1 MPTFLTDVARAGRR
15 LRRTPAAT
23 MLGALILALAL
34 GACGALV
41 AVVRA
46 TLLAPLPY
54 QHPESIV
61 ALWETNRP
69 NNADHNVVRPGN
81 FLEWRDRAKSFSDLA
96 VYTWASSVLTGDGA
110 PERVRGRAVSPN
122 LFPLLGVA
130 PAAGRGFEARDVEP
144 GAAPTMLLSWGLW
157 QRRFGG
163 RADAIGKTVE
173 TERGPVEVIGV
184 MPKTLLP
191 LGAEEYWE
199 PFRLDPVMRTRG
211 GRYTMVLARLAP
223 GVTLARAQGEMT
235 GIAAQLE
242 REFPAFDAGWGIRVM
257 PLHDDVVG
265 SASRPLTL
273 LLLAVLL
280 LLLIAT
286 SNLGN
291 LLLVR
296 ADARRRDFAVARAMG
311 ASPAR
316 VIGTWILECVLLALL
331 GAAGGV
337 LLAWWGLAAAP
348 LLAHDLPRIANARL
362 DLPLA
367 AALAGVALLLG
378 AGLGFGSVQGA
389 LRGDPSE
396 TLRASNRV
404 LGGRTSQRFRA
415 LLVTGQVALT
425 LVLLHGAGLLLRSF
439 DRLNAVRPGFEP
451 AGVLTAGFSLPTSR
465 YGDDT
470 RRLEFYDQL
479 RARLER
485 TPAVSAVGGVSF
497 LPFSGAGVA
506 TSFKPTDRPA
516 PPDGQAPV
524 ADIRV
529 VDEGYFKTM
538 AIPLRLGRGF
548 SAEDRSGSP
557 PVVMVSEALA
567 KAEWSGQSPIGK
579 RITVDYGAPQQ
590 ELEVVGVVGD
600 ILSEG
605 LDAPPRA
612 TVYYP
617 LRQLVSGDLNVVI
630 RTAGDPGA
638 LAPAVLAIAKELD
651 PLLPVQSLQP
661 FTAQLGETLTGR
673 RTSLLLLGG
682 FALSAMLL
690 AAVGLY
696 GLLSQLVR
704 LRWREIGIRL
714 ALGSTPAREQ
724 QAVLANAGRLL
735 LGGAVLGVAGALA
748 AGTALRAFLYSVAPA
763 DPLTAVTVL
772 AGLALVGLAA
782 SVLPARQASR
792 VDPATVLRG
801 D

>member
-1 MPTFLTDVARAGRR
+1 MTVLTDLTRAARR
-15 LRRTPAAT
+15 LRRSPGAT
-23 MLGALILALAL
+23 LLGVLILALAL
-34 GACGALV
+34 GASGALV

-54 QHPESIV
+54 DHPEAIV

-69 NNADHNVVRPGN
+69 HHADHNVVRPGN
-81 FLEWRDRAKSFSDLA
+81 FLEWRDRARSFSDLA
-96 VYTWASSVLTGDGA
+96 VYTWASAVFTGEGQ

-122 LFPLLGVA
+122 LFGLLGVRA
-130 PAAGRGFEARDVEP
+130 AAGRGFEERDVAP
-144 GAAPTMLLSWGLW
+144 GAAHTMVLSWGLW

-163 RADAIGKTVE
+163 RADAIGKIVE
-173 TERGPVEVIGV
+173 TEDGPVEIVGV
-184 MPKTLLP
+184 MPKTMLP

-223 GVTLARAQGEMT
+223 GVTLAQAQEEMT
-235 GIAAQLE
+235 RIGGDLE
-242 REFPAFDAGWGIRVM
+242 REFPAFDAGWGVRVM

-265 SASRPLTL
+265 TVTRPLTL

-311 ASPAR
+311 ASRAQ
-316 VIGTWILECVLLALL
+316 VIGSWMLECILLALL
-331 GAAGGV
+331 GAAGGG

-348 LLAHDLPRIANARL
+348 LMAQDIPRIAAARL

-378 AGLGFGSVQGA
+378 AVLGFGSVHGA

-404 LGGRTSQRFRA
+404 LGGRASQRFRA

-439 DRLNAVRPGFEP
+439 ERLNAVRPGFEP
-451 AGVLTAGFSLPTSR
+451 TGVLTAGFSLPANR
-465 YGDDT
+465 YGDET
-470 RRLEFYDQL
+470 RRLEFYDRL
-479 RARLER
+479 RTRLAE
-485 TPAVSAVGGVSF
+485 TPAVTGVGGVSF

-506 TSFKPTDRPA
+506 TTFKPTDRPA

-529 VDEGYFKTM
+529 VDEGYFSAM

-548 SAEDRSGSP
+548 TPEDRSGSL

-567 KAEWSGQSPIGK
+567 KAEWPGESPIGK
-579 RITVDYGAPQQ
+579 RITVEYGSPQQ

-600 ILSEG
+600 VLSQG
-605 LDAPPRA
+605 LDAPPSA

-617 LRQLVSGDLNVVI
+617 LRQLVGGDLTVVI

-661 FTAQLGETLTGR
+661 YTSQLGDSLAGR
-673 RTSLLLLGG
+673 RTSLFLLGG
-682 FALSAMLL
+682 FALAATLL

-724 QAVLANAGRLL
+724 GAVLGNAARLL
-735 LGGAVLGVAGALA
+735 LGGAVLGVAGAVA
-748 AGTALRAFLYSVAPA
+748 AGSVLRAFLFSVAPA
-763 DPLTAVTVL
+763 DPLTALLTL
-772 AGLALVGLAA
+772 AGLALVGLVA

-801 D
+801 E